1 VALASA
7 PTRELRSR
15 FIGQRLDSNGQM
27 AAFAERSNYVKND
40 RWDINQFM
48 SVGDWDSPIFPL
60 IWCLIRERSNYVK
73 NDSYAIGC
81 ASQDYITNTH
91 SKYYPGP
98 QDKLLSIQ
106 LGVPN
111 QSMVRPVPEV
121 G

>member
-1 VALASA
+1 
-7 PTRELRSR
+7 
-15 FIGQRLDSNGQM
+15 M
-27 AAFAERSNYVKND
+27 
-40 RWDINQFM
+40 
-48 SVGDWDSPIFPL
+48 
-60 IWCLIRERSNYVK
+60 K

-98 QDKLLSIQ
+98 QDKLLTIQ